1 MSYKSDDIAA
11 GEVWGSLWILSY
23 EGIKGGHKHF
33 KCSCKCGK
41 VKVMSVYSILKSKT
55 KSCGCISHKQ
65 TALRRFK
72 HGGLHTKEYHT
83 WQRMKQRCYNETCE
97 DFKEYGGRGIKVC
110 DSWIDSFENFLK
122 DIGKAPEKISSLDR
136 IDVNGNYEPS
146 NCRWATPQTQAYN
159 QRIYKSSS
167 TGKTGVTW
175 SKKGNRYE
183 ARISKDNK
191 EYYLGYFKCFDD
203 AVKAREEAEMK
214 YYGYLKHG
222 SYFREEYNA

>member
-1 MSYKSDDIAA
+1 MRAHRA
-11 GEVWGSLWILSY
+11 
-23 EGIKGGHKHF
+23 
-33 KCSCKCGK
+33 
-41 VKVMSVYSILKSKT
+41 KT
-55 KSCGCISHKQ
+55 N
-65 TALRRFK
+65 
-72 HGGLHTKEYHT
+72 HGLEKTTEYLT
-83 WQRMKQRCYNETCE
+83 WQRMKGRCYNIKNQ
-97 DFKEYGGRGIKVC
+97 DYPEYGGRGITVC
-110 DSWIDSFENFLK
+110 DRWLEDFGAGFANFLEDMGNK
-122 DIGKAPEKISSLDR
+122 PTEQHSLDR
-136 IDVNGNYEPS
+136 VEVNAGYSKE
-146 NCRWATPQTQAYN
+146 NCRWATSQTQAYN

-222 SYFREEYNA
+222 SYFREELNEEKT